1 MRLLVV
7 GEGCAD
13 QLHKLGGQ
21 VVGGQVV
28 NLARLVAT
36 GNVVV
41 SPDDVVGLPQA
52 LLVGG
57 VILAGKPLIV
67 ELGREERLVVAPEHH
82 DHLAVELAQGVEEV
96 TQRLV
101 GLLNAR
107 DVLVDIGERAVL
119 DGLGVQVGRVD
130 IQVHLL
136 VDRQQARIVARVVL
150 HGHVEDKL
158 RVGVLVEQLKNLV
171 VGSLVGHHTAQGI
184 GALEIVDGQELVKAK
199 VLVDVLAVPV
209 GGVIGVHGRGGIAER
224 FELLCQVPGRLHVV
238 DGVGVHARAQVGH
251 GVAGH
256 KLKLGIG
263 GAAAV
268 GAHVELAAAEAVG
281 QVLKVLRALV
291 AGAHVLVDGQVR
303 ESLVHDGDDRG
314 LLAVELLLCGG
325 ALVTLGG
332 VGLVVGLGV
341 LFERGL
347 GIVDGV
353 IGRFGRLDGL
363 CRTNKGRQIA
373 LAPVALERAPGVD
386 SDAEGVVV
394 VDERDMRGHAA
405 QAQHRHEQV
414 GEQHALGVG
423 GTLLTVRCH
432 QAGVLA

>member
-7 GEGCAD
+7 GQRCAN
-13 QLHKLGGQ
+13 QLHELRGQ

-28 NLARLVAT
+28 DLARLVAA

-52 LLVGG
+52 FLVGG
-57 VILAGKPLIV
+57 VVLAGKPLVI
-67 ELGREERLVVAPEHH
+67 ELGREERLMVAPEHH

-107 DVLVDIGERAVL
+107 DILVDIGQCAVL

-130 IQVHLL
+130 VQVHLL
-136 VDRQQARIVARVVL
+136 VDRQQTRIVARVVL

-171 VGSLVGHHTAQGI
+171 VGSLVGHHAAQGV
-184 GALEIVDGQELVKAK
+184 GSLEVIDRQELVKAK

-209 GGVIGVHGRGGIAER
+209 GRVVGVHGRGGIAER
-224 FELLCQVPGRLHVV
+224 FELFCQVPGRLHVV

-263 GAAAV
+263 GTAAV
-268 GAHVELAAAEAVG
+268 GAHIEFAAAEAVG

-291 AGAHVLVDGQVR
+291 AGAHVLVDRKV
-303 ESLVHDGDDRG
+303 
-314 LLAVELLLCGG
+314 
-325 ALVTLGG
+325 
-332 VGLVVGLGV
+332 
-341 LFERGL
+341 
-347 GIVDGV
+347 
-353 IGRFGRLDGL
+353 
-363 CRTNKGRQIA
+363 
-373 LAPVALERAPGVD
+373 
-386 SDAEGVVV
+386 
-394 VDERDMRGHAA
+394 
-405 QAQHRHEQV
+405 
-414 GEQHALGVG
+414 
-423 GTLLTVRCH
+423 
-432 QAGVLA
+432 

>member
-1 MRLLVV
+1 M
-7 GEGCAD
+7 
-13 QLHKLGGQ
+13 
-21 VVGGQVV
+21 
-28 NLARLVAT
+28 
-36 GNVVV
+36 
-41 SPDDVVGLPQA
+41 
-52 LLVGG
+52 
-57 VILAGKPLIV
+57 
-67 ELGREERLVVAPEHH
+67 VAPEHH

-96 TQRLV
+96 AKRLV
-101 GLLNAR
+101 GLLDAR
-107 DVLVDIGERAVL
+107 DILVDIGERAVL
-119 DGLGVQVGRVD
+119 DGFGVQVGRVD

-158 RVGVLVEQLKNLV
+158 RIGVLVEQLKNLV
-171 VGSLVGHHTAQGI
+171 VGSLVGHHAAQGV
-184 GALEIVDGQELVKAK
+184 GSLEIVDGQELVKAK

-209 GGVIGVHGRGGIAER
+209 GCVIGVHSRGGIAER
-224 FELLCQVPGRLHVV
+224 FELLCQVPGRFHVV

-281 QVLKVLRALV
+281 QALKVLRTLV
-291 AGAHVLVDGQVR
+291 AGAHVLVDRQIR
-303 ESLVHDGDDRG
+303 ERLVHDGDDRG

-325 ALVTLGG
+325 ALVALGR

-353 IGRFGRLDGL
+353 VGGFGRLDGL
-363 CRTNKGRQIA
+363 RCANESGQVA
-373 LAPVALERAPGVD
+373 LAPVALERTPGVD
-386 SDAEGVVV
+386 GDAESVVV
-394 VDERDMRGHAA
+394 VDERNMRGHTA
-405 QAQHRHEQV
+405 QAQHGHEQV

-423 GTLLTVRCH
+423 GALLTVRCH